1 MATNSWFQKFP
12 GTRVHHHSCMSSDHS
27 SLLINLSG
35 LPDPRKKR
43 CFRFEEMW
51 LLDLTCGEMVDNFQ
65 NSTREPN
72 PSIARKKL
80 LNVNKN

>member
-1 MATNSWFQKFP
+1 M
-12 GTRVHHHSCMSSDHS
+12 
-27 SLLINLSG
+27 
-35 LPDPRKKR
+35 PDPRKKR

>member
-12 GTRVHHHSCMSSDHS
+12 RTRVHHLSCMSSDHS